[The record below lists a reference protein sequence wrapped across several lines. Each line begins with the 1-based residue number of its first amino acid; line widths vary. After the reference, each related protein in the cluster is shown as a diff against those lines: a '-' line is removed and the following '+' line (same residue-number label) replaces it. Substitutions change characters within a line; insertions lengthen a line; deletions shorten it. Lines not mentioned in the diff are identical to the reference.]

1 MTTES
6 SCGDD
11 ADDLAFRP
19 QRAADII
26 KESPSNSQQIS
37 GLLGGTMQIVFDFI
51 AGDIPKSESGWTV
64 LLISAMSRR
73 RLLLRIDYSMLYT
86 GQ

>member
-1 MTTES
+1 
-6 SCGDD
+6 
-11 ADDLAFRP
+11 
-19 QRAADII
+19 
-26 KESPSNSQQIS
+26 
-37 GLLGGTMQIVFDFI
+37 MQIVFDFI
-51 AGDIPKSESGWTV
+51 AGDIPLMNFGKPTVRTPKSESGWTV

>member
-1 MTTES
+1 
-6 SCGDD
+6 
-11 ADDLAFRP
+11 
-19 QRAADII
+19 
-26 KESPSNSQQIS
+26 
-37 GLLGGTMQIVFDFI
+37 MQIVFDFI
-51 AGDIPKSESGWTV
+51 AGDIPFDEFWEAYCADPKSESGWTV